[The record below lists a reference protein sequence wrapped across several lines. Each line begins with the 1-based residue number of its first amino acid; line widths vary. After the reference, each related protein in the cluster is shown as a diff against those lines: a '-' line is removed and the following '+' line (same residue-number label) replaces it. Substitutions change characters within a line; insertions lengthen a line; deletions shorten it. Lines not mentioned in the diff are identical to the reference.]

1 MLWCWKLY
9 LKVLCQLSD
18 FRVVETGEMIWTQV
32 HAFSIF
38 IPYTPPPSLCASSLV
53 PSAHHRPPPS
63 HRHTPGA
70 FQNARAGSRR
80 RENARISFG
89 DLNGWMARQRRQQ
102 RAVAVRPKR
111 CFVLVG
117 EESYLSTKFIAHSRF
132 HSAGAYICW
141 LNSNL
146 LVVAFKGK
154 VLKKYLVLSS
164 ELASSV
170 IIYLGK
176 IDCRY

>member
-1 MLWCWKLY
+1 M
-9 LKVLCQLSD
+9 
-18 FRVVETGEMIWTQV
+18 
-32 HAFSIF
+32 HAFSTF
-38 IPYTPPPSLCASSLV
+38 IPYPPQPLPPPCVRHPLFLAPITAL
-53 PSAHHRPPPS
+53 PPS

-89 DLNGWMARQRRQQ
+89 DLNGWMARQRRQH
-102 RAVAVRPKR
+102 RAWAVRPKR

-164 ELASSV
+164 ELASLV
-170 IIYLGK
+170 IIFWAK
-176 IDCRY
+176 